1 MKYFKFKM
9 PSEEE
14 KEIPQTP
21 MHESLFDW
29 LLEKLIPKANP
40 DFGTKYND
48 VDTWFVEYDEE
59 NDCTNR
65 EIGLNRDGHII
76 VKGPF
81 NNNLGYWVD
90 NDLSLQDYEDDF
102 DIQYINKDVF
112 EELWEDEITGTDLK

>member
-9 PSEEE
+9 PLEEE

-40 DFGTKYND
+40 DFDIKYND
-48 VDTWFVEYDEE
+48 VDTWFVEYDED

-112 EELWEDEITGTDLK
+112 EELWE